1 MAVHILNELRRQHI
15 QVPEQMS
22 LIGFD
27 DNPFAEIQ
35 DMTSIHQDPVMLGR
49 EASRLVLDLLRGKPL
64 DDPHITIPTTP
75 VLRGTTGVPTD
86 RN

>member
-1 MAVHILNELRRQHI
+1 
-15 QVPEQMS
+15 
-22 LIGFD
+22 
-27 DNPFAEIQ
+27 
-35 DMTSIHQDPVMLGR
+35 MLGR

-86 RN
+86 RG